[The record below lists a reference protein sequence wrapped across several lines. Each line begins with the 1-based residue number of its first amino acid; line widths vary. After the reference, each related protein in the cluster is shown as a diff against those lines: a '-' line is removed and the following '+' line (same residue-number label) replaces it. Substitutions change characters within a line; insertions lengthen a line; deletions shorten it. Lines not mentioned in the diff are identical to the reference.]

1 MPWIWDPD
9 ARQYRESDS
18 GRTLSERELRT
29 LREQFLRQITDTTL
43 TLTGRL
49 ANREITVQEWE
60 IEMRRIVKE
69 SFGSAYMLS
78 RGGRNAMQSE
88 DWGRVGGLVGRQY
101 RYLNEYAQQIAAE
114 SVTRNRALSRG
125 QLYVQAA
132 TQSYNRGPPG
142 HLRRYAAS
150 GAGARRRLHG
160 LHHQLP
166 LRVADRRDRQG
177 LGRVLARSRR
187 RTRMLRL
194 SRSCHQLGTVAAGT
208 SNHYFSRGGLST

>member
-132 TQSYNRGPPG
+132 TQSYNRGRLATYGEMPRLERVPG
-142 HLRRYAAS
+142 DGSTVCITNCRCELQIDETDKGWDVYWLDLGDERECSDCR
-150 GAGARRRLHG
+150 G
-160 LHHQLP
+160 LATSWAP
-166 LRVADRRDRQG
+166 LQ
-177 LGRVLARSRR
+177 LARPI
-187 RTRMLRL
+187 T
-194 SRSCHQLGTVAAGT
+194 T
-208 SNHYFSRGGLST
+208 SAEEG